1 MAFTVLRVSAVL
13 LVAVLALPGVTDA
26 AQRLNTADAHDF
38 QMVPPPYH
46 GATERTGMKRVSI
59 FFRMNGDR
67 D

>member
-38 QMVPPPYH
+38 QMVPPPYR
-46 GATERTGMKRVSI
+46 GAT
-59 FFRMNGDR
+59 
-67 D
+67 